1 MDNKILASPVANDMA
16 AYKAAKKRREREREI
31 DRAIEKIDR
40 LEKTVEE
47 LLMTIQNRKDK

>member
-1 MDNKILASPVANDMA
+1 MNNKILVSPVANDMA

-40 LEKTVEE
+40 LEKTVED